1 MYKMIKSNCFRN
13 RNTGHRS
20 CISIFLS
27 VILILGFLLQLSPS
41 ANALHVSAAVEDAD
55 AVKDAQQGDK
65 VLFKGDNFIVKFEIL
80 AKWNTAYNANVT
92 IENTGKNTIHDWA
105 IIFYSNDDITNL
117 WNGKIAKKQNGL
129 YLIDNATWN
138 MDIRAGQSVSF
149 GFTAN
154 YTDNIEMPP
163 SYAMSSCRADV
174 EEDDYTVD
182 YILYSNSGNQINSAI
197 HIKNNT
203 KEVIEDWE
211 LEFDF
216 DAEGAYKTKDGLNVQ
231 GYILNDK
238 GEIMAGTKAVKND
251 VYQET
256 TLKGG
261 AMDLP
266 TTNIKLWIDPN
277 NGKYLG
283 KYDDY
288 EIKEDGTI
296 YGKADGGKRKVPLY
310 KVAQASFHNKNGL
323 YEIKDNQYIETPE
336 SGRPVMGRAE
346 VRSGLIE
353 LSNAGFKDN
362 INSFQ
367 LAKVQM
373 ELANKLISS
382 NKELLQEA
390 LRLVGSS

>member
-1 MYKMIKSNCFRN
+1 MNDSFMIALNAQKATNNWMGAITENLANIYTLGYKEKKISFQTFLNGSVLDNSSINFGQGKS
-13 RNTGHRS
+13 TPGTS
-20 CISIFLS
+20 
-27 VILILGFLLQLSPS
+27 
-41 ANALHVSAAVEDAD
+41 
-55 AVKDAQQGDK
+55 
-65 VLFKGDNFIVKFEIL
+65 
-80 AKWNTAYNANVT
+80 NANLFL
-92 IENTGKNTIHDWA
+92 EGE
-105 IIFYSNDDITNL
+105 
-117 WNGKIAKKQNGL
+117 
-129 YLIDNATWN
+129 
-138 MDIRAGQSVSF
+138 
-149 GFTAN
+149 GFF
-154 YTDNIEMPP
+154 M
-163 SYAMSSCRADV
+163 
-174 EEDDYTVD
+174 
-182 YILYSNSGNQINSAI
+182 
-197 HIKNNT
+197 IKNNDGKT
-203 KEVIEDWE
+203 IYTRHGEF
-211 LEFDF
+211 EFDS
-216 DAEGAYKTKDGLNVQ
+216 EGAYKTKDGLNVQ

-238 GEIMAGTKAVKND
+238 GEIMAGTKAIKND

-323 YEIKDNQYIETPE
+323 YEIKDHQYIETAE
-336 SGRPVMGRAE
+336 SGKPVMGRAE
-346 VRSGLIE
+346 VRSGLLE